1 VQNPLVSAS
10 SLNEDSDHYY
20 VKGSR
25 TVRQSNLFDRQ
36 GQTAQG
42 RCSRQTQRARPAAHT
57 LATRFKLLVA
67 GPELEILHRSK
78 YDIKSRELLMIPAYP
93 SSIVV

>member
-1 VQNPLVSAS
+1 MQNPLVSAS
-10 SLNEDSDHYY
+10 SLNEDGFRDHYY

-42 RCSRQTQRARPAAHT
+42 RCSRQRARPAAHT